1 MRTEIPKLNARLA
14 VCTWRQQNGCDWQ
27 LRSLIHHRIEARKV
41 TCYVT
46 TFWANNQGQC
56 YRRISKNW
64 LWTWFQWKMRS
75 KFSWKKLEDR
85 GARPRKQYNMYYA
98 WNQYSVYSYWILEQ
112 YLHLTYTFI
121 QAYNP
126 LKGLFCPFIN
136 KSFLGMELSKWCK

>member
-1 MRTEIPKLNARLA
+1 MRENLYIFIMRTEIPKLNARLA

-75 KFSWKKLEDR
+75 KFSWKKLE
-85 GARPRKQYNMYYA
+85 ARPRKQYNMYYA

-121 QAYNP
+121 QA
-126 LKGLFCPFIN
+126 
-136 KSFLGMELSKWCK
+136 